1 MPTRGVAEL
10 DDEEV
15 EEVEELDPADGD
27 AGGAGGI
34 DVGGLPDIAPHILS
48 IISSFA

>member
-10 DDEEV
+10 DDEE
-15 EEVEELDPADGD
+15 LDPVDGDAGDAGD

>member
-10 DDEEV
+10 DE
-15 EEVEELDPADGD
+15 EEVEELDPVDGD
-27 AGGAGGI
+27 AGGAGGAGGI